1 MGLESHIQELAD
13 KHHKLDEQI
22 HDEQLRPHPDD
33 LMLSE
38 LKKRKLR
45 IKEEIERQNPKSS
58 VRRRGNDLFVG
69 KRKLSVAIA
78 TASPTSA
85 TAG

>member
-22 HDEQLRPHPDD
+22 QEELHRPHPDD
-33 LMLSE
+33 IALSE

-45 IKEEIERQNPKSS
+45 LKEEIERLRHE
-58 VRRRGNDLFVG
+58 VH
-69 KRKLSVAIA
+69 
-78 TASPTSA
+78 
-85 TAG
+85 

>member
-22 HDEQLRPHPDD
+22 QDELHRPHPDD
-33 LMLSE
+33 LLLSD

-45 IKEEIERQNPKSS
+45 LKEEIERL
-58 VRRRGNDLFVG
+58 RHELH
-69 KRKLSVAIA
+69 
-78 TASPTSA
+78 
-85 TAG
+85 

>member
-22 HDEQLRPHPDD
+22 HEELHRPLPDD
-33 LMLSE
+33 LTLSE

-45 IKEEIERQNPKSS
+45 LKEEIERLKAD
-58 VRRRGNDLFVG
+58 VH
-69 KRKLSVAIA
+69 
-78 TASPTSA
+78 
-85 TAG
+85 

>member
-22 HDEQLRPHPDD
+22 HEELHRPLPDD

-45 IKEEIERQNPKSS
+45 LKEEIERLKSE
-58 VRRRGNDLFVG
+58 VH
-69 KRKLSVAIA
+69 
-78 TASPTSA
+78 
-85 TAG
+85 

>member
-22 HDEQLRPHPDD
+22 HEELLRPLPDD
-33 LMLSE
+33 LTLAE

-45 IKEEIERQNPKSS
+45 LKEEIERL
-58 VRRRGNDLFVG
+58 RHELH
-69 KRKLSVAIA
+69 
-78 TASPTSA
+78 
-85 TAG
+85 

>member
-1 MGLESHIQELAD
+1 MGLESHIQELSD

-22 HDEQLRPHPDD
+22 QEELHRPHPDD

-45 IKEEIERQNPKSS
+45 LKEEIERL
-58 VRRRGNDLFVG
+58 RHD
-69 KRKLSVAIA
+69 IH
-78 TASPTSA
+78 
-85 TAG
+85 

>member
-1 MGLESHIQELAD
+1 MGLESHIQELSD

-22 HDEQLRPHPDD
+22 QEELHRPHPDD

-45 IKEEIERQNPKSS
+45 LKEEIERL
-58 VRRRGNDLFVG
+58 RHE
-69 KRKLSVAIA
+69 IH
-78 TASPTSA
+78 
-85 TAG
+85 

>member
-22 HDEQLRPHPDD
+22 HEEMLRPHPDD
-33 LMLSE
+33 LMISE

-45 IKEEIERQNPKSS
+45 LKEEMERLRAQ
-58 VRRRGNDLFVG
+58 LH
-69 KRKLSVAIA
+69 
-78 TASPTSA
+78 
-85 TAG
+85 

>member
-13 KHHKLDEQI
+13 KHHRLDEQI

-45 IKEEIERQNPKSS
+45 IKEEIERLRIE
-58 VRRRGNDLFVG
+58 VH
-69 KRKLSVAIA
+69 
-78 TASPTSA
+78 
-85 TAG
+85 